1 MPTVLMGKKVLNE
14 SVRVSSFEWHR
25 RVYGLKS
32 SEANAIIADAVLQE
46 EITNTMRNAGATK
59 VSELVPEMC
68 GLAGPW
74 VGGNR
79 PPYAPKI

>member
-1 MPTVLMGKKVLNE
+1 MNGIEGPTV
-14 SVRVSSFEWHR
+14 
-25 RVYGLKS
+25 
-32 SEANAIIADAVLQE
+32 SEANVAIADEVLQE